1 MEHFLVY
8 MLKSALCLATFYVF
22 YRWLLSG
29 ETFHRLNRLTLLGI
43 CLLSWVLPSLEVATD
58 GAMGISRAVWALEDM
73 LLAEWNQHEMQ
84 EDVPW
89 DMGTFYVLGV
99 LFLLVRYLY
108 SLGRMFF
115 LLQHCKI
122 EKQTDG
128 IRLFLYPENI
138 APFSWM
144 RIIVMSEKDW
154 EDDRVTIF
162 AHEYAHIR
170 KGHSWDLLLV
180 DVCLLLQWFNPAA
193 WWLKKDLKAIHEY
206 EADEYVIRQGIHA
219 KEYQLLLIKKAV
231 GTRLYSMANSFN
243 HSSLKKRITMMIKKK
258 SNPWARLKYLYVLPL
273 ATVSVI
279 AFARSEV
286 SNGLKEISEVKVNDL
301 ALNAKAVETKSV
313 KNFSE
318 SPENQPLVLVD
329 GIRKRVS
336 ELQTIHPETIESM
349 YIWKGEEAIKQ
360 YGEAGR
366 LGVIEIKL
374 KKGGL

>member
-180 DVCLLLQWFNPAA
+180 DVCLLLQWFNPAV

-231 GTRLYSMANSFN
+231 GTRLYSMANSLN

-318 SPENQPLVLVD
+318 SQENQPLVLVD

-336 ELQTIHPETIESM
+336 ELRTIHSETIESM

-374 KKGGL
+374 KKRGL

>member
-122 EKQTDG
+122 KKQTDS

-180 DVCLLLQWFNPAA
+180 DVCLLLQWFNPAV

-231 GTRLYSMANSFN
+231 GTRLYSMANSLN

-286 SNGLKEISEVKVNDL
+286 SNRLKEISEVKVNDL

-318 SPENQPLVLVD
+318 SQENQPLVLVD

-336 ELQTIHPETIESM
+336 ELRTIHPETIESM